1 MLGPDIPLAENSI
14 LVNLEQLE
22 SNTLLP
28 PHYFDRLLRHTVWDY
43 SAANVRLLRSR
54 GARAVTRI
62 PLGYV
67 PELTRIAGAEQDID
81 ILFYGSLNPRR
92 STVLDQLSAAGARV
106 QRLFGLY
113 GAERDAYIARS
124 KIVLNMHFYESKTLE
139 VVRIFYL
146 LANRVFVISE
156 RGADAE
162 EAARFEGGLV
172 YSGYGQLA
180 SNCLVYLGDPRSR
193 QLIAASGHDLI
204 RQQEHARYLAPAIA
218 ALQ

>member
-1 MLGPDIPLAENSI
+1 MLGPEVPLPQNSI
-14 LVNLEQLE
+14 LVNLEQLQ
-22 SNTLLP
+22 SSTLLP
-28 PHYFDRLLRHTVWDY
+28 PHYLARLLRHTVWDY

-54 GARAVTRI
+54 GAQDVTRI

-67 PELTRIAGAEQDID
+67 PELTRIVSAEPDID
-81 ILFYGSLNPRR
+81 VLFYGSLNPRR
-92 STVLDQLSAAGARV
+92 SAVLDQLSAAGARV
-106 QRLFGLY
+106 ERLFGLY
-113 GAERDAYIARS
+113 GAQRDAYIARS

-156 RGADAE
+156 RGADPE

-172 YSGYGQLA
+172 FCGYEQLA
-180 SNCLVYLGDPRSR
+180 SNCLRYLGDPRAR

-204 RQQEHARYLAPAIA
+204 RQQAHAQYLAPAIA
-218 ALQ
+218 ALR